1 METKRKALGTGL
13 EQLFNNEN
21 INFEGASSFEEL
33 ENGIIAS
40 STEKDIQ
47 NIPINEIR
55 SNPFQPRRVFDQD
68 KLLELS
74 ESIKEHGLFQP
85 IIVKKSIK
93 GYELV
98 AGERRTKAAKLAG
111 FTEIPAIVKDY
122 TDEEMME
129 VALLENIQ
137 REDLNPIEEAEAY
150 DNIIKKSALTQ
161 EQLAKKVSKSRSYIT
176 NVLGLVSLPEEVKKL
191 VSEGKI
197 SMAHAKILSK
207 MEDPVYVTSLAYRI
221 VNTGMSVREL
231 ESLSKNEEI
240 IKKHKVTRVVP
251 LNRLYSVYEEAMREK
266 IGAKVT
272 ISSKKVTIPFESDED
287 LARILE
293 IINIDVDGEY

>member
-1 METKRKALGTGL
+1 METKRKALGKGL
-13 EQLFNNEN
+13 EQLFNSEN
-21 INFEGASSFEEL
+21 INFEEVEKEIVESA
-33 ENGIIAS
+33 
-40 STEKDIQ
+40 TESDIK
-47 NIPINEIR
+47 NIPISEIR
-55 SNPFQPRRVFDQD
+55 SNPFQPRRIFDEE
-68 KLLELS
+68 KLHELS

-111 FTEIPAIVKDY
+111 FTEIPAIIRDF

-150 DNIIKKSALTQ
+150 ANMIKKTSITQ
-161 EQLAKKVSKSRSYIT
+161 EELAKKVSKSRSYIT
-176 NVLGLVSLPEEVKKL
+176 NVIGLCSLPEEVKRL
-191 VSEGKI
+191 VADKKI

-207 MEDPVYVTSLAYRI
+207 MEDEDYVISLAYRI
-221 VNTGMSVREL
+221 VNNGLSVREL
-231 ESLSKNEEI
+231 EIISKGEEVS
-240 IKKHKVTRVVP
+240 KKHKITRIVP
-251 LNRLYSVYEEAMREK
+251 LNRIYSVYENAMREK
-266 IGAKVT
+266 IGTKVT
-272 ISSKKVTIPFESDED
+272 ISSKKVTIPFDNDDD
-287 LARILE
+287 LTRILE

>member
-21 INFEGASSFEEL
+21 INFDGASSFEEL
-33 ENGIIAS
+33 ESGIIAT
-40 STEKDIQ
+40 STDKDIQ

-55 SNPFQPRRVFDQD
+55 SNPFQPRRVFDQE
-68 KLLELS
+68 KLEELS
-74 ESIKEHGLFQP
+74 QSIKEHGLFQP

-111 FTEIPAIVKDY
+111 FTEIPAIIKDY

-150 DNIIKKSALTQ
+150 DNIIKKSSLTQ

-176 NVLGLVSLPEEVKKL
+176 NVLGLVSLPEEVKNL
-191 VSEGKI
+191 VAEGKI

-207 MEDPVYVTSLAYRI
+207 MEDPIYVTSLAYRI

-231 ESLSKNEEI
+231 EMLSKNEEI
-240 IKKHKVTRVVP
+240 IKKHKISRVVP
-251 LNRLYSVYEEAMREK
+251 LNRVYSVYENAMREK
-266 IGAKVT
+266 IGTKVT
-272 ISSKKVTIPFESDED
+272 ISAKKVTIPFESDED
-287 LARILE
+287 LTRILE

>member
-21 INFEGASSFEEL
+21 INFEGVSSFEDIEK
-33 ENGIIAS
+33 EIVAEA
-40 STEKDIQ
+40 TEKDIK
-47 NIPINEIR
+47 NIPISEIR
-55 SNPFQPRRVFDQD
+55 SNPFQPRRVFDEE
-68 KLLELS
+68 KLSELA

-111 FTEIPAIVKDY
+111 FTEIPAIIKDY

-150 DNIIKKSALTQ
+150 DNIIKKSSLTQ
-161 EQLAKKVSKSRSYIT
+161 EELAKKVSKSRSYIT
-176 NVLGLVSLPEEVKKL
+176 NVLGLVNLPEQVKTL
-191 VSEGKI
+191 VAEGKI
-197 SMAHAKILSK
+197 SMAHARILSK
-207 MEDPVYVTSLAYRI
+207 MEDADYVISLAYRI
-221 VNTGMSVREL
+221 VNNGMSVREL
-231 ESLSKNEEI
+231 ESISKGEEVA
-240 IKKHKVTRVVP
+240 KRHRVTRVVP
-251 LNRLYSVYEEAMREK
+251 LNRLYSVYENAMREK
-266 IGAKVT
+266 IGTRVT
-272 ISSKKVTIPFESDED
+272 ISSKKVTIPFDSDED

-293 IINIDVDGEY
+293 IIDIDVDGE

>member
-21 INFEGASSFEEL
+21 INFEGASSFEEI
-33 ENGIIAS
+33 ENGIIAEA
-40 STEKDIQ
+40 TDKDIK
-47 NIPINEIR
+47 NIPISEIR
-55 SNPFQPRRVFDQD
+55 SNPFQPRRVFDEE
-68 KLLELS
+68 KLRELS

-111 FTEIPAIVKDY
+111 FTEIPAIIKDY

-150 DNIIKKSALTQ
+150 DNIIKKSSLTQ

-176 NVLGLVSLPEEVKKL
+176 NVLGLVTLPEEVKSL
-191 VSEGKI
+191 VAEGKI

-207 MEDPVYVTSLAYRI
+207 MEDEDYVVSLAYRI
-221 VNTGMSVREL
+221 ITSGMSVREL
-231 ESLSKNEEI
+231 ENVSKNGEI
-240 IKKHKVTRVVP
+240 AKKHKVTRIVP
-251 LNRLYSVYEEAMREK
+251 LNRIYSVYENAMREK
-266 IGAKVT
+266 IGTRVT
-272 ISSKKVTIPFESDED
+272 ISARKVTIPFNSDEE

-293 IINIDVDGEY
+293 IINIDVDGE

>member
-13 EQLFNNEN
+13 EQLFNSEN
-21 INFEGASSFEEL
+21 INFEDVEKEIVESASD
-33 ENGIIAS
+33 
-40 STEKDIQ
+40 KDIK
-47 NIPINEIR
+47 NIPISEIR
-55 SNPFQPRRVFDQD
+55 SNPFQPRHSFDEE
-68 KLLELS
+68 KLNELA

-111 FTEIPAIVKDY
+111 YTDIPAIIRDF

-137 REDLNPIEEAEAY
+137 REDLNPIEEAEAF
-150 DNIIKKSALTQ
+150 DNIIRKTSITQ
-161 EQLAKKVSKSRSYIT
+161 EELAKKISKSRSYIT
-176 NVLGLVSLPEEVKKL
+176 NVIGLVSLPEEVKMLVAEKKL
-191 VSEGKI
+191 

-207 MEDPVYVTSLAYRI
+207 MEDPDYVVALAYKI
-221 VNTGMSVREL
+221 IKNGMSVREL
-231 ESLSKNEEI
+231 EAIAKGEDI
-240 IKKHKVTRVVP
+240 RKKHKITRVVP
-251 LNRLYSVYEEAMREK
+251 LNRIYSVYENAMREK
-266 IGAKVT
+266 IGTRVT
-272 ISSKKVTIPFESDED
+272 ISAKKVTIPFDSDED

-293 IINIDVDGEY
+293 IIDIDVEGEE

>member
-1 METKRKALGTGL
+1 METKRKALGIGL
-13 EQLFNNEN
+13 EQLFNSEN
-21 INFEGASSFEEL
+21 INFDSVEQEIIETAS
-33 ENGIIAS
+33 
-40 STEKDIQ
+40 EKDIK
-47 NIPINEIR
+47 NIPISEIR
-55 SNPFQPRRVFDQD
+55 SNPFQPRRVFDEE
-68 KLLELS
+68 KLQELS

-111 FTEIPAIVKDY
+111 YTEIPAIVRDF

-150 DNIIKKSALTQ
+150 NNMLKKTSITQ
-161 EQLAKKVSKSRSYIT
+161 EELAKKVSKSRSYIT
-176 NVLGLVSLPEEVKKL
+176 NVLGLINLPEDVKKL
-191 VSEGKI
+191 VSEKKI

-207 MEDPVYVTSLAYRI
+207 MEDQDYVTSLAYRI
-221 VNTGMSVREL
+221 VNNGMSVREL
-231 ESLSKNEEI
+231 EVISKGEEI
-240 IKKHKVTRVVP
+240 AKKHKITRVVP
-251 LNRLYSVYEEAMREK
+251 LNRIYSIYENAMREK
-266 IGAKVT
+266 IGTRVT
-272 ISSKKVTIPFESDED
+272 ISAKKVTIPFDSDED

-293 IINIDVDGEY
+293 IINIDVDGE